1 MVKGVIKGL
10 LGLVLVGLVSTNFS
24 KTYAQYY
31 PIEDQY
37 HVEGGKV
44 AFDFEDENQLTSFD
58 AFTQFLMPPFMMDGS
73 IYFDTLSESK
83 FIYNE
88 YTFTDVDV
96 SVDINTINP
105 HGKFDTGIYIGTDFD
120 NPIDHCIAYEVNL
133 EKGADQTRFYLKVH
147 RFYYGWRGAQ
157 IELSNLKLPTVDL
170 NLRVVVKSGILY
182 AFVNHEKTPRLNL
195 NIGIGANY
203 VGIRNYY
210 SPNYIDNF
218 TVIGNGLEVQ
228 KTKLDQLIAQAD
240 ALDGSK
246 YTTNSYNELMSVLVE
261 AKNAQQSSNQY
272 AIDKYTELLEK
283 ALANLV
289 IKRTAS
295 ELDETLVRAKAISNG
310 DEKYTLNSFKA
321 LTMVIAIC
329 ENVDRNNEDDVS
341 YWCNQ
346 LDKKIEALTEYIS

>member
-1 MVKGVIKGL
+1 MLKGVIKGL
-10 LGLVLVGLVSTNFS
+10 LGLLLVGFVSTSFS
-24 KTYAQYY
+24 KTYAAFY

-44 AFDFEDENQLTSFD
+44 AFDFEDENQLDSFD
-58 AFTQFLMPPFMMDGS
+58 AFTQFEMPPFMMDGK

-88 YTFTDVDV
+88 KTFTNVDV

-120 NPIDHCIAYEVNL
+120 HPIDHCIAYEVNL
-133 EKGADQTRFYLKVH
+133 EKGADEKAFHLRIH
-147 RFYYGWRGAQ
+147 RFYYGWRGIQA
-157 IELSNLKLPTVDL
+157 EANGLKIPTVDL
-170 NLRVVVKSGILY
+170 NLRVVVKGGILY
-182 AFVNHEKTPRLNL
+182 AFVNHEKTPRLNF
-195 NIGIGANY
+195 NVGSGANY

-228 KTKLDQLIAQAD
+228 KSKLDQLISQAD
-240 ALDGSK
+240 ALDASK
-246 YTTNSYNELMSVLVE
+246 YTTNSYNALASVLVN
-261 AKNAQQSSNQY
+261 AKNAKQGSDQY
-272 AIDKYTELLEK
+272 EIDKYTDLLEK

-289 IKRTAS
+289 IKRTYE
-295 ELDETLVRAKAISNG
+295 ELEETLARAKTISNE
-310 DEKYTLNSFKA
+310 DERYTLNSFKA

-329 ENVDRNNEDDVS
+329 EGVDRNNEDDVS

>member
-1 MVKGVIKGL
+1 MIKGVIKGL

-24 KTYAQYY
+24 KTYAKYY

-44 AFDFEDENQLTSFD
+44 VFDFEDEDQLDSFD
-58 AFTQFLMPPFMMDGS
+58 AFTQYTMPPYMMDGS

-88 YTFTDVDV
+88 RAFSSVDV

-105 HGKFDTGIYIGTDFD
+105 NGKFDTGIYFGNDFG

-133 EKGADQTRFYLKVH
+133 EKGAGANSFYLKIH
-147 RFYYGWRGAQ
+147 RFNYGWRGVQ
-157 IELSNLKLPTVDL
+157 VEISGLKLPTVNL
-170 NLRVVVKSGILY
+170 NLRVVVKNGFMH
-182 AFVNHEKTPRLNL
+182 AFVNHEKTPRLNFSV
-195 NIGIGANY
+195 GSGANL
-203 VGIRNYY
+203 VGVRNYY
-210 SPNYIDNF
+210 SPVYVDNF
-218 TVIGNGLEVQ
+218 TIIGNGLEVQ
-228 KTKLDQLIAQAD
+228 KSKLDQLIAQAD
-240 ALDGSK
+240 ALDASK
-246 YTTNSYNELMSVLVE
+246 YTTNSYNALASVLAD
-261 AKNAQQSSNQY
+261 AKIANQGSDQY
-272 AIDKYTELLEK
+272 AIDKYTDLLEK

-295 ELDETLVRAKAISNG
+295 ELDETIARAKTYSNE
-310 DEKYTLNSFKA
+310 DQRYTLNSFKA

-329 ENVDRNNEDDVS
+329 ENVDRSNEDDVS

-346 LDKKIEALTEYIS
+346 LDKKIAALTEYIS

>member
-10 LGLVLVGLVSTNFS
+10 LGLLLVGLVSTNFS
-24 KTYAQYY
+24 KPSAKYY

-44 AFDFEDENQLTSFD
+44 AFDFEDESQLVSFD
-58 AFTQFLMPPFMMDGS
+58 AFTEFNVYPFMMDGS

-88 YTFTDVDV
+88 RTFTNVDV

-105 HGKFDTGIYIGTDFD
+105 QGKFDTGIYIGTDFD
-120 NPIDHCIAYEVNL
+120 HPIDHCIAYEVNL
-133 EKGADQTRFYLKVH
+133 EKGADEKMFRLRLH
-147 RFYYGWRGAQ
+147 RFYYGWRGIQTEATG
-157 IELSNLKLPTVDL
+157 LKIPTVNL
-170 NLRVVVKSGILY
+170 NLRVVVKGGILY
-182 AFVNHEKTPRLNL
+182 AFVNHEKTPVLNFD
-195 NIGIGANY
+195 IGGGNNY

-218 TVIGNGLEVQ
+218 TVIGSGLEVQ
-228 KTKLDQLIAQAD
+228 KSRLDQLISQAD
-240 ALDGSK
+240 ALEASK
-246 YTTNSYNELMSVLVE
+246 YTTNSYNALASVLVE
-261 AKNAQQSSNQY
+261 AKNAKQGSDQY

-283 ALANLV
+283 ALANLI
-289 IKRTAS
+289 IKRTS
-295 ELDETLVRAKAISNG
+295 NELEETLVRAKAISNE
-310 DEKYTLNSFKA
+310 DERYTLNSFKA

-329 ENVDRNNEDDVS
+329 EGVDRNNEDDVS